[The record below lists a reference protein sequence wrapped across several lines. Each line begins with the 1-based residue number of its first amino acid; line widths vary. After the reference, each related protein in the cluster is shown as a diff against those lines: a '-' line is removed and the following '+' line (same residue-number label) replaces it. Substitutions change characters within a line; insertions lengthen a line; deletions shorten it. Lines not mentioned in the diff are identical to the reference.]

1 MDWRDTLVNLKADL
15 SEAREKLSADWQ
27 ATEDDLAVQRLE
39 LVNQADAM
47 GIANLL
53 SGLNSVLLDGQGT
66 ISYLK
71 SWEEE
76 SDDASPGLDE
86 SMDDLDDAD
95 YVSTILNWEES
106 GLCEIAVDVELGE
119 QGISVQVNEVE
130 IRPEQEYL
138 ELALITAFKE
148 ELDL

>member
-1 MDWRDTLVNLKADL
+1 MDWR
-15 SEAREKLSADWQ
+15 
-27 ATEDDLAVQRLE
+27 
-39 LVNQADAM
+39 
-47 GIANLL
+47 ANLL
-53 SGLNSVLLDGQGT
+53 SGLNAVLLDGQGT

>member
-53 SGLNSVLLDGQGT
+53 SGLNTVLLDGQGT

>member
-53 SGLNSVLLDGQGT
+53 SGLNAVLLDGQGT

-86 SMDDLDDAD
+86 SMDDFDDAD

>member
-53 SGLNSVLLDGQGT
+53 SGLNAVLLDGHVT
-66 ISYLK
+66 ISYLI

-76 SDDASPGLDE
+76 SDDASLGLDE

-95 YVSTILNWEES
+95 YVSTILSWEES